1 MSNIYENILT
11 GLQEAIDD
19 SMSGK
24 KKLRRRV
31 VSIVPVKEYT
41 SQEVKIIRDST
52 GLSQNLFARYLGV
65 SVKTVEA
72 WEAGKNRPSGV
83 ASRMLNM
90 MEMDRDL
97 IKKYPFVQ
105 IE

>member
-1 MSNIYENILT
+1 MANIYENILT

-19 SMSGK
+19 SISNE
-24 KKLRRRV
+24 KKLQRRV

-41 SQEVKIIRDST
+41 SKEVKNIRNST

-72 WEAGKNRPSGV
+72 WESGKNRPSGV
-83 ASRMLNM
+83 ASRILNM
-90 MEMDRDL
+90 MEMDSEL
-97 IKKYPFVQ
+97 TKKFPFVQ
-105 IE
+105 VE